1 MYRVFLFLFDDS
13 KFLMVGYA
21 GGDNEMGLFRGV
33 KGFIILW
40 AKGKDSGHD
49 LTFFVKKYYGL
60 WQHSCLFEDI

>member
-1 MYRVFLFLFDDS
+1 MPKFVTHKRGCSQSQILKFGLSSIVDS
-13 KFLMVGYA
+13 
-21 GGDNEMGLFRGV
+21 EV

-60 WQHSCLFEDI
+60 WQPSCLFDDI